1 MELNDAIVSA
11 LVPTGTLRVTINLG
25 NPILANAD
33 QATGKP
39 FGVSVDLATELAEFL
54 RVPVELLVVDAAAK
68 AVDAVTNGRADLGFF
83 AIDPVRGAG
92 IAFTSPYLLIEGCY
106 LVRQESPITNN
117 SQVDES
123 HNRVAVGGGSAY
135 DLFLSREL
143 TRADI
148 VRVPTSSAVV
158 DTFVEQNLEV
168 AAGVKQQL
176 LSDARRHTGLRLLD
190 EPFMVIQQAMGVA
203 KGRGDAATQLLE
215 AFVAE
220 LKISGRVSGLLARHD
235 IHGVT
240 VAPPA
245 RRGSGM
251 RDEMWRGVRL
261 L

>member
-54 RVPVELLVVDAAAK
+54 RVPVEFLVVDAAAK

-83 AIDPVRGAG
+83 AIDPVRGEG

-106 LVRQESPITNN
+106 LVRQESPITDN

-143 TRADI
+143 TRAEI
-148 VRVPTSSAVV
+148 VRVATSPAVV
-158 DTFVEQNLEV
+158 DTFVEEGLEV
-168 AAGVKQQL
+168 GAGVKQQL
-176 LSDARRHTGLRLLD
+176 LSDARRHTGLRLLED
-190 EPFMVIQQAMGVA
+190 PFMVIQQAMGVA
-203 KGRGDAATQLLE
+203 KVRGDAATQLLE
-215 AFVAE
+215 AFVEE
-220 LKISGRVSGLLARHD
+220 LKTSGHISGLLARHHV
-235 IHGVT
+235 HGAT

-245 RRGSGM
+245 Q
-251 RDEMWRGVRL
+251 
-261 L
+261 

>member
-1 MELNDAIVSA
+1 MKLDDAIVSA

-25 NPILANAD
+25 NPILANTD

-39 FGVSVDLATELAEFL
+39 CGVSVDLAAELAELL
-54 RVPVELLVVDAAAK
+54 RVPVEFQVVDAAAK

-106 LVRQESPITNN
+106 LVRQDSQITSN

-143 TRADI
+143 TRARI
-148 VRVPTSSAVV
+148 VRVPTSPAVV
-158 DTFVEQNLEV
+158 DTFVEQGFEV
-168 AAGVKQQL
+168 AAGVRQQL
-176 LSDARRHTGLRLLD
+176 LSDTRQHSGLRLLE

-203 KGRGDAATQLLE
+203 KARGDTTARLLE
-215 AFVAE
+215 AFVDE
-220 LKISGRVSGLLARHD
+220 LKTSGHISALLARHG
-235 IHGVT
+235 IHGAT
-240 VAPPA
+240 VASPA
-245 RRGSGM
+245 K
-251 RDEMWRGVRL
+251 
-261 L
+261 